1 MYGREILIIIGTFA
15 CRSDLYDYLRDPSLM
30 LRVTRKKRI
39 VVIAPTLQD
48 SNNMPEP
55 IKPQL
60 ERTEIEHISR
70 WVDDSGKIIYEIA
83 KSAVMLNS
91 TTFQFVNELQ
101 P

>member
-55 IKPQL
+55 IKPQP
-60 ERTEIEHISR
+60 ERTEIELENISR
-70 WVDDSGKIIYEIA
+70 WVDDSGKIIYAIA

-91 TTFQFVNELQ
+91 TTFQL
-101 P
+101 